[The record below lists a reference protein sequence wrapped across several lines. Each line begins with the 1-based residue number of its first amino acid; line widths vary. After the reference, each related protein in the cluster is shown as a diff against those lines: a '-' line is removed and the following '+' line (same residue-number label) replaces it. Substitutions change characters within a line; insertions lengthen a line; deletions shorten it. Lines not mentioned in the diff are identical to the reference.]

1 MAASLTASKLHFENL
16 IKLRRKEYGKYRMK
30 TTDKRTN
37 SDFTRLPAMKLPLKL
52 KAEFDDK
59 INVLFCIVWLILMLK
74 YLLLIQIKN
83 IKGKI
88 I

>member
-1 MAASLTASKLHFENL
+1 
-16 IKLRRKEYGKYRMK
+16 MK

-37 SDFTRLPAMKLPLKL
+37 FDFTRLPTMKLPLKL

-59 INVLFCIVWLILMLK
+59 INVLFCIVWFILMLK
-74 YLLLIQIKN
+74 NLFLIQINN
-83 IKGKI
+83 IKEKI